1 MMRVRLRPAGEGKMR
16 VRNVVTGLLLYP
28 HASKSVLYLN
38 LDVEATKRRAQQ
50 GMVFVPVNVTH

>member
-1 MMRVRLRPAGEGKMR
+1 MR